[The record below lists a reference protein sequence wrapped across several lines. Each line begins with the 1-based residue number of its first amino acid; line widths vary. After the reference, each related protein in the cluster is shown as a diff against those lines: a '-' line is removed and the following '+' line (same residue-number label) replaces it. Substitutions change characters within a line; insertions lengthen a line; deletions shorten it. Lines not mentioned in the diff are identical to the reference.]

1 MKINMN
7 LSKIKQNRYGI
18 AAVFGGFLLHLTL
31 GNLYSF
37 GNMMTYMDSY
47 MHIRVSSNVTYSNFI
62 WVNSV
67 TTATQGLFMAVGGL
81 LERKIGVRLTCFLGS
96 LFLSSGIALT
106 YFTIDMSFAAVILTY
121 GFLNGVGIAL
131 SYVVPLSCGMKWF
144 PNKKGFVSGIIV
156 GGFGLGSLGSTLLQ
170 TRFLNPNNIPVG
182 SSGYFENPSLLDK
195 VPSVFLLLGGIFFT
209 MQSIACILICK
220 PKNGS
225 VQVSEESETLINSA
239 EVEHRQQLDH
249 FRAEENVPTAFESG
263 DSRIMGRDLTVMEA
277 IRTKEFYILYTI
289 YFFNSIAV
297 SYINAMY
304 KSFGQTFIKNDF
316 FLSEV
321 GSIAA
326 IFNCGGRLTW
336 GKLMDKTTFR
346 FSMILMATSL
356 ALFYLTL
363 SFTPLMGRGFF
374 AVWIWCIF
382 FSFSGTFVLIS
393 TATEKAF
400 GSTYYSSIYGML
412 FTNQIVSSVI
422 VSVINETLLHRYGY
436 SVCFFIVSL
445 IVLGSAGLSC
455 ILPRKL

>member
-81 LERKIGVRLTCFLGS
+81 LERKIG
-96 LFLSSGIALT
+96 
-106 YFTIDMSFAAVILTY
+106 
-121 GFLNGVGIAL
+121 
-131 SYVVPLSCGMKWF
+131 WF

-156 GGFGLGSLGSTLLQ
+156 GGFGLGSLGSTFLQ

-209 MQSIACILICK
+209 MQSIACILISK

-374 AVWIWCIF
+374 AAWIWCIF